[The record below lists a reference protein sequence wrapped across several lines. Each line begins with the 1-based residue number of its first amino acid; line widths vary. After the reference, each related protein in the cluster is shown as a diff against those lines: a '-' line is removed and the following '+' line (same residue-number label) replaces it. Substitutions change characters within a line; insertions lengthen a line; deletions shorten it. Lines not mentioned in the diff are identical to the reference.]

1 MQIWSS
7 LSLVRVNKKKKI
19 RSTQMCAPKGRFT
32 AARQGCATCY
42 ETVHRTVSAKFVL
55 AKFGVACRW
64 FESIDR
70 MKNTEHTNTCAERA
84 LYRSAP
90 RLCNLLRNSPPD
102 CFCQICKQIW
112 SSLSLV
118 RVNKIAKEKPI
129 RLCVSAFL
137 WLPKLDSNQR
147 PCG

>member
-1 MQIWSS
+1 MLTSARYIS
-7 LSLVRVNKKKKI
+7 VNNCKI
-19 RSTQMCAPKGRFT
+19 NHQ
-32 AARQGCATCY
+32 
-42 ETVHRTVSAKFVL
+42 
-55 AKFGVACRW
+55 
-64 FESIDR
+64 
-70 MKNTEHTNTCAERA
+70 
-84 LYRSAP
+84 

-129 RLCVSAFL
+129 RMSVSAFL

>member
-1 MQIWSS
+1 MPTSAHYIS
-7 LSLVRVNKKKKI
+7 VNNCKNQRPKAVQPATKQ
-19 RSTQMCAPKGRFT
+19 STGLFLPNLRYC
-32 AARQGCATCY
+32 
-42 ETVHRTVSAKFVL
+42 
-55 AKFGVACRW
+55 KFGAACRW
-64 FESIDR
+64 FKSIDR
-70 MKNTEHTNTCAERA
+70 MKNTEHTYTCAERA

-129 RLCVSAFL
+129 RISVSAFFGSPSWTRTNDPAVNSRML
-137 WLPKLDSNQR
+137 YQLSY
-147 PCG
+147 